1 MMLVQ
6 KIFCFTSVGRWNVI
20 KIYISK
26 KLVWELEELRN
37 TNTQW
42 MFFSWILTFHAIV
55 TPNLYLALDRKFWGK
70 KVSFQTIIFWKIKPT
85 NVLQKYLSTDSS
97 FADKNNDNK
106 IIIWRIRHEPA
117 QKKSRSLLK
126 SKQETLA
133 RSQTYLLLQVL
144 LVSTKIYVSAG
155 QVVRESFNKCI
166 HKC

>member
-106 IIIWRIRHEPA
+106 IIIWRNKTRTCSKEISVAFEIQTRNSRTKSNIFTLASVAGFYENLRLSWP
-117 QKKSRSLLK
+117 SRSRIF
-126 SKQETLA
+126 Q
-133 RSQTYLLLQVL
+133 
-144 LVSTKIYVSAG
+144 
-155 QVVRESFNKCI
+155 
-166 HKC
+166 